1 MRKFKNPKAQQLF
14 DEAEKLEEF
23 ANEKIVQGVCVE
35 HGPGDWLTEAA
46 GLRIQ
51 ADELEEEYEVESE
64 EDWER

>member
-1 MRKFKNPKAQQLF
+1 MKKFKNPKAQELF

-23 ANEKIVQGVCVE
+23 ANQKIAEGVCIE

-51 ADELEEEYEVESE
+51 ADELEEEYE

>member
-1 MRKFKNPKAQQLF
+1 MMKFKNPKAQQLF

-23 ANEKIVQGVCVE
+23 ANKKISEGVLVDN
-35 HGPGDWLTEAA
+35 GPGDWLTEAA

-51 ADELEEEYEVESE
+51 ADELEEEYE